1 MIPYDLPMITSVL
14 RLLPAERLAS
24 VTTRTF
30 QTQPAV
36 AITPARVIAELIAH
50 EKLRRKRLG

>member
-1 MIPYDLPMITSVL
+1 MPMITSVL
-14 RLLPAERLAS
+14 RRLPAERLAA

-50 EKLRRKRLG
+50 EKLRRLRLG